1 MNIYLHLPCLRGV
14 IGDWTFFS
22 SVMKVKDIVNRVIT
36 VSQSE
41 ELYSK
46 KINEILQREIDEKRV
61 DKIRDYLIGNNE
73 HFFSSIIVAIYRGN
87 PIWSDFDIESHFK
100 IENKEMDPESSS
112 FIQNKLG
119 VLSLSGEEIIFALD
133 GQHRVRGFQE
143 AYKLDKAIGDEE
155 IPLIF
160 VVHNQLAKERTRRLF
175 TVLNKYAQKPK
186 EAELIILD
194 EDDTAAVITRR
205 LVEKH
210 RIIKLPNAIANSNT
224 ANILASDNISFTTL
238 VTINRINKAI
248 LEWRKL
254 DYTKR
259 PDEEVIQE
267 CSDECFDFWDYLF
280 NTFPQVERTIR
291 GERVINDDE
300 VLFNR
305 NSKTGGNLILR
316 PVGQQIFAALYIS
329 FQGRKDGLNEL
340 SRKIPLLDFN
350 LSGEYCNHI
359 IWHGKMD
366 NKASSLQKNLF
377 LYVLGINNDEKI
389 HDEISRQYEQYGQP
403 YLNKFQ
409 QI

>member
-1 MNIYLHLPCLRGV
+1 MNTYLHLPCLRGV
-14 IGDWTFFS
+14 IGDWTYFS

-36 VSQSE
+36 ISQSE

-100 IENKEMDPESSS
+100 IENNEIDPESSR

-143 AYKLDKAIGDEE
+143 AYEIDKAIGDEE

-160 VVHNQLAKERTRRLF
+160 VVHNQNAKERTRRLF

-194 EDDTAAVITRR
+194 EDDTAAIITRR
-205 LVEKH
+205 LVENH

-224 ANILASDNISFTTL
+224 ANIPASDNTCFTTL

-248 LEWRKL
+248 LEWRKI

-259 PDEEVIQE
+259 PDEGFIQE
-267 CSDECFDFWDYLF
+267 CSDECFNFWNYVFD
-280 NTFPQVERTIR
+280 TFPQIERTIR
-291 GERVINDDE
+291 GECVMNDNG

-316 PVGQQIFAALYIS
+316 PVGQQIFASLYIS
-329 FQGRKDGLNEL
+329 FQDKKNGLEEL
-340 SRKIPLLDFN
+340 SKKITLVDFN
-350 LSGEYCNHI
+350 LSGKYCNHI

-366 NKASSLQKNLF
+366 NKATGLQKNLF

-389 HDEISRQYEQYGQP
+389 HDEISKQYEQYGQF
-403 YLNKFQ
+403 YSNRFQ